1 MASGQYT
8 VLSDQDR
15 LMKES
20 IDSDIRMQSM
30 NMSQFRTIGRTIPS
44 FGKNK
49 GSTVEIEK
57 WQKLTKATG
66 ELSELR
72 SLPIQRNSINS
83 VDVTVKEYGNGVGS
97 THRAR
102 TLSEYSVDEQLKKL
116 LAMNQTESMDQIA
129 GTEFQTSD
137 VFYTPTSASA
147 GTLDKDGT
155 VSTGAGA
162 SLTSAHIRDIVTNM
176 KNDNVPRWDGKNYL
190 AVLNVFTMERVFEDT
205 AAGSVVDLHKYEQ
218 PQAMLAGELG
228 QYFGCRMVEE
238 NNVLSNKIGG
248 HADHIGEGIF
258 IGFDPVVEAL
268 VEPEHF
274 EIEEFDFG
282 RFHSVAWLALTG
294 FKKVWTNSTD
304 GEYRLVRIHSND

>member
-155 VSTGAGA
+155 VSTSAGA

-205 AAGSVVDLHKYEQ
+205 AAGSVLDLHKYEQ

-238 NNVLSNKIGG
+238 NNVLSSTIGG
-248 HADHIGEGIF
+248 SAHIGEGIF

-304 GEYRLVRIHSND
+304 GEYRLVRIHDDQ

>member
-57 WQKLTKATG
+57 WQKLTKATS

-102 TLSEYSVDEQLKKL
+102 TLAEYSVDEQLKKL

-155 VSTGAGA
+155 PSTNAGA

-238 NNVLSNKIGG
+238 NNVLSSTIGG
-248 HADHIGEGIF
+248 SAHIGEGIF

-304 GEYRLVRIHSND
+304 GEYRLVRIHDNQ